1 MKFRIED
8 PTKYEKQL
16 KTFLNVTFGP
26 ETVERDE
33 FYRCDALGFPDAG
46 KMLRIRRRGS
56 YLAATYKGPR
66 LDDTTKTR
74 EEIELPLVL
83 PSPGDSAIR
92 DALVE
97 RTHDEWSLFFKRL
110 GFTPTAVVEKT
121 RRRGLAIFGERQ
133 FEISLDSLEGL
144 GVFTELE
151 TIAQEGDFEESR
163 EAVKTLAERLGLEGP
178 LVKSY
183 LAMKMEAES
192 NETVDEK

>member
-1 MKFRIED
+1 MVALLQASWLYADGGRRK
-8 PTKYEKQL
+8 
-16 KTFLNVTFGP
+16 
-26 ETVERDE
+26 
-33 FYRCDALGFPDAG
+33 DA
-46 KMLRIRRRGS
+46 S
-56 YLAATYKGPR
+56 
-66 LDDTTKTR
+66 TR
-74 EEIELPLVL
+74 
-83 PSPGDSAIR
+83 
-92 DALVE
+92 
-97 RTHDEWSLFFKRL
+97 T
-110 GFTPTAVVEKT
+110 
-121 RRRGLAIFGERQ
+121 FGERH